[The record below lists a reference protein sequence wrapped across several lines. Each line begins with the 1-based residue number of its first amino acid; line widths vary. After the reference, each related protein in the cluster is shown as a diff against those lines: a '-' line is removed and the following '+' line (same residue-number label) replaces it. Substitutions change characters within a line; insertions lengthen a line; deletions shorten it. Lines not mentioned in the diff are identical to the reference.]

1 MDSTTKTGTH
11 ESALSPTR
19 AWTILAAE
27 GFASLSVEILGLRA
41 MVPYAGTP
49 VPVTSILLAA
59 YLGALALGYHRGE
72 QAATRLGG
80 LSGATAKLREAAG
93 NRLMKATIWTVVAT
107 GHGLP
112 LVVFNLTQEH
122 VAVGVVLYSTLGIA
136 PIGMWLAESIMLID
150 RARRRSAN
158 EHGTGSTLAMSTAG
172 NVAGALLTAWVIL
185 STLGMAGATAL
196 VALVSG
202 GAAVAAHRRA
212 WGWET
217 ALFIVALLGIYG
229 YHEQTEYRARTAY
242 ADYQLVENKTNGTRE
257 LIINRSRAS
266 TDDGSGTGHPY
277 IEAIETA
284 LCSLEI
290 KQVAVLGAAGRT
302 LGEGADCD
310 IQPTFV
316 DIDPAQ
322 AEMSQEL
329 LERPPQG
336 TLQIAD
342 ARAWLRNNEVL
353 WPAIV
358 ADAYSHRASLPT
370 HLATVEAFEAMRD
383 DLAADG
389 LLFVNILGSENEA
402 KFRTRI
408 DRTIRRVFAD
418 CETWSRSANAEPAAW
433 AADDDEQHDNLL
445 YRCRRSEL
453 DGDEAVYVDDRQSI
467 DIDRGLQ

>member
-1 MDSTTKTGTH
+1 
-11 ESALSPTR
+11 
-19 AWTILAAE
+19 
-27 GFASLSVEILGLRA
+27 
-41 MVPYAGTP
+41 
-49 VPVTSILLAA
+49 
-59 YLGALALGYHRGE
+59 
-72 QAATRLGG
+72 
-80 LSGATAKLREAAG
+80 
-93 NRLMKATIWTVVAT
+93 MKASIWTVVAT

-112 LVVFNLTQEH
+112 LVVFNLTQEQ

-257 LIINRSRAS
+257 LIVNRSRAS

-370 HLATVEAFEAMRD
+370 HLATVEAFEAMREVSS
-383 DLAADG
+383 G
-389 LLFVNILGSENEA
+389 
-402 KFRTRI
+402 
-408 DRTIRRVFAD
+408 RTICGD
-418 CETWSRSANAEPAAW
+418 CGTRSGRAAGCRHAIQRIRAIPTTASTAGRKKAPTHWSASGASCWSPGRWSTRPGSARA
-433 AADDDEQHDNLL
+433 
-445 YRCRRSEL
+445 RRRSTSQ
-453 DGDEAVYVDDRQSI
+453 AQTCT
-467 DIDRGLQ
+467 

>member
-1 MDSTTKTGTH
+1 MNPTTEQRRAGH
-11 ESALSPTR
+11 ALSPRR

-72 QAATRLGG
+72 QTANRL
-80 LSGATAKLREAAG
+80 SEHCNATAELRKAAG
-93 NRLMKATIWTVVAT
+93 NRLMRATVWTVAAT

-112 LVVFNLTQEH
+112 LILFSVTQDH
-122 VAVGVVLYSTLGIA
+122 VAVGVVLYSTIGIA

-150 RARRRSAN
+150 RARRKSA
-158 EHGTGSTLAMSTAG
+158 EKHGTGETLAMSTAG

-185 STLGMAGATAL
+185 GTIGMAGATAL

-202 GAAVAAHRRA
+202 MAAVAAHPRT

-217 ALFIVALLGIYG
+217 ALFIAAVLGIYG
-229 YHEQTEYRARTAY
+229 YHEQTEYTARTAY
-242 ADYQLVENKTNGTRE
+242 ADYQIVDDRTRGTRE
-257 LIINRSRAS
+257 LIVNRSRAS
-266 TDDGSGTGHPY
+266 RDDGSGTGHPY

-302 LGEGADCD
+302 LGEGAECG
-310 IQPTFV
+310 IEPTFV

-322 AEMSQEL
+322 TDMSEEL
-329 LERPPQG
+329 LERTPEG
-336 TLQIAD
+336 TLDIAD
-342 ARAWLRNNEVL
+342 ARAWLRNNQRL
-353 WPAIV
+353 WPAMV

-370 HLATVEAFEAMRD
+370 HLATVEAFEAMRE
-383 DLAADG
+383 DLVPDG
-389 LLFVNILGSENEA
+389 VLFINILGSENEA
-402 KFRTRI
+402 RFRTRI

-418 CETWSRSANAEPAAW
+418 CETWSRSANGAPEAW
-433 AADDDEQHDNLL
+433 AADDDRQYDNLL
-445 YRCRRSEL
+445 YRCRRSPL
-453 DGDEAVYVDDRQSI
+453 DGDQAVYVDDRQSI